1 MFKRIAAICLIWVC
15 TAVAWAILGTSIFVR
30 TNDAQ
35 SGLSGRVASTWGAP
49 QEQAPPQVTREWQE
63 EKTVVVEE
71 NGKKTTKKESQH
83 HSDPVKI
90 DGSRISAGLHVDYRQ
105 KGLLWFSTYKVDFD
119 GSYKFENP
127 KASEEEFAIALPLPA
142 QQAVYD
148 NVELKVNDEA
158 LPLTFSGGQ
167 VAARTRLAPGTKA
180 VLRAEYRSQGLDSWR
195 YSFAG
200 ANAAQAGSESRS
212 AIGAPGGGKEVT
224 QARDFHL
231 LVKTD
236 FGGFDFPDNSLS
248 PTEKRETANGW
259 ELQWDYANLV
269 SGFDIALKMPQKL
282 QPGPLAGRIS
292 YFAPV
297 SLFFFFFL
305 VFILSTMRGAT
316 MRGNNLH
323 PMNYFFLACAFFAF
337 HLLLA
342 YLADHISIHA
352 AFVISSLVSIALVVS
367 YLRLVVDWRFAVV
380 DAGLTQLIYLV
391 LFSYAFF
398 FEGFTGLAVTIGAI
412 LTLFVVMQMTGRL
425 KWEEKFAL
433 APENR
438 GPTHPIAP
446 LR

>member
-1 MFKRIAAICLIWVC
+1 MFKRIAVIGFIFVC
-15 TAVAWAILGTSIFVR
+15 TAIAWAILGTSIFVR
-30 TNDAQ
+30 TNEAQ

-49 QEQAPPQVTREWQE
+49 QEQAPPAVTREWQE
-63 EKTVVVEE
+63 EKTVQVDE
-71 NGKKTTKKESQH
+71 NGKKTTRKDTCQH
-83 HSDPVKI
+83 SEPVKI
-90 DGSRISAGLHVDYRQ
+90 DGSRITAALHVDYRQ

-119 GSYKFENP
+119 GSYTFQNP
-127 KASEEEFAIALPLPA
+127 KRSEEEFAIALPLPA

-148 NVELKVNDEA
+148 NVELKVDDTP
-158 LPLTFSGGQ
+158 LPLLFSGSQ
-167 VAARTRLAPGTKA
+167 VLARVRLAGGAKA

-195 YSFAG
+195 YSFSE
-200 ANAAQAGSESRS
+200 ANAGQAGSGGN
-212 AIGAPGGGKEVT
+212 GAASEKQVS

-231 LVKTD
+231 LLKTD
-236 FGGFDFPDNSLS
+236 FPGFDFPDNSLS
-248 PTEKRETANGW
+248 PTEKRETPNGW
-259 ELQWDYANLV
+259 ELQWNYENLV

-305 VFILSTMRGAT
+305 VFILSTL
-316 MRGNNLH
+316 RGNNLH

-352 AFVISSLVSIALVVS
+352 AFVISSIVSILLVVS
-367 YLRLVVDWRFAVV
+367 YLRLVVDLRFAVV
-380 DAGLTQLIYLV
+380 DAGLTQFIYLV

-412 LTLFVVMQMTGRL
+412 LTPFVVMQMTGKLR
-425 KWEEKFAL
+425 WEEKFSPAL
-433 APENR
+433 AGNGR
-438 GPTHPIAP
+438 VAT
-446 LR
+446 